1 MKKRVFI
8 NIHYLEIGGAERAL
22 LGLLSALDPEKVDVD
37 LFVNQHTGEFMQ
49 LVPDY
54 VNLLPEVPEYTCIER
69 PIKDI
74 VMEGHFGIAFRRL
87 MAKYKNKKY
96 QKTLTEE
103 EIKHDASIFQYVY
116 DEVES
121 VLPSLYHLGEYDLA
135 ISFLMPH
142 NIVLNKVRAKKRVCW
157 IHTDYSSNVSFNSLK
172 IGSYYMDI
180 VYPLEAKQ
188 WVSNALQDVT
198 VKTYQNSAWV
208 DWIALTKKLI
218 WEGATEY
225 TLNTSGGVTR
235 QNGDGYI
242 SFQGSGEGYRN
253 MWINDVD
260 LSYHTRLI
268 VEGSFDNLGAS
279 SDALRV
285 WSNSTSSPSK
295 DNSTAKKDLSSTGAT
310 LDISSLNGLYKVGI
324 SWEYTPLQKITNF
337 YLDN

>member
-1 MKKRVFI
+1 MANIILPQVNILDTVSDNTNLLVEQSGTINRYPISDLDIGGGDVTIDLDGNAISDGTNPINADTLGGYSADEYVKRDQLSDFTPTNSVELNYSIVGGTTEPTNPTQNMIWINTDTPIGRVFFG
-8 NIHYLEIGGAERAL
+8 NSEPNETFVEG
-22 LGLLSALDPEKVDVD
+22 DV
-37 LFVNQHTGEFMQ
+37 
-49 LVPDY
+49 
-54 VNLLPEVPEYTCIER
+54 
-69 PIKDI
+69 
-74 VMEGHFGIAFRRL
+74 
-87 MAKYKNKKY
+87 
-96 QKTLTEE
+96 
-103 EIKHDASIFQYVY
+103 
-116 DEVES
+116 
-121 VLPSLYHLGEYDLA
+121 
-135 ISFLMPH
+135 
-142 NIVLNKVRAKKRVCW
+142 W

-172 IGSYYMDI
+172 IGSYYMDM